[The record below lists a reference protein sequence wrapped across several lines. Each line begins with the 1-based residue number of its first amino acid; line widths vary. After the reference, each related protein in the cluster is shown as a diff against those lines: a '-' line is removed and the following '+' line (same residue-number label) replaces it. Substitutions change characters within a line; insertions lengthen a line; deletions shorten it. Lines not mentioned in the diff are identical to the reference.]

1 MFDLRVQVPKILL
14 HFYRCYEGVVKKERE
29 LKKTSLASFLRKWLQ
44 WDLTSIRQGSS
55 QAQRNFIFIQ

>member
-29 LKKTSLASFLRKWLQ
+29 LKK
-44 WDLTSIRQGSS
+44 DIISIFFKEVAAVGPHLHKTGK
-55 QAQRNFIFIQ
+55 